1 MSYATAIGLDVHARS
16 ITGVA
21 LFRDT
26 GEVVSKKFSY
36 DPASLAE
43 WILQFD
49 SPKAVYE
56 SGVTGFHLVRALK
69 KMLALSPRCKNLQE
83 INVRKMIAMM
93 LSF

>member
-43 WILQFD
+43 WILHFD
-49 SPKAVYE
+49 SPKAVY
-56 SGVTGFHLVRALK
+56 
-69 KMLALSPRCKNLQE
+69 
-83 INVRKMIAMM
+83 
-93 LSF
+93 